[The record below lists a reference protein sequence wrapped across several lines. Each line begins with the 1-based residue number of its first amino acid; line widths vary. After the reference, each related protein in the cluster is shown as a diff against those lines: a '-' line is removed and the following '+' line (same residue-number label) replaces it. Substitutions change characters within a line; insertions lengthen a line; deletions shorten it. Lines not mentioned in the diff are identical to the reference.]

1 MAFYYVF
8 LLGVDV
14 KEQLGISLKKEVK
27 YMDETNQISNV
38 ATSEQT
44 EVAVE
49 TQPQDVKTFT
59 QDDVDRIVT
68 KRLEKESKK
77 WQEKF
82 DALAESQKLSQMSEE
97 ERANHEYNKRLSEL
111 ETREQALQAK
121 EQAYN
126 QQQYKAT
133 IQAQLSEAGLPD
145 VSDMLVGLEAEAVAN
160 QINMMK
166 ESFQTQ
172 LNAQLQSRINS
183 SADIPIKPLE
193 AAKSLTIEEIAQM
206 SPQEIIKRKAEVDQ
220 VIKAYYQK

>member
-126 QQQYKAT
+126 QQQYKST

-160 QINMMK
+160 QINVMK

>member
-8 LLGVDV
+8 LLGVDI

-111 ETREQALQAK
+111 ETREQALQVK

-160 QINMMK
+160 QINVLK

-183 SADIPIKPLE
+183 SADVPIKPLE
-193 AAKSLTIEEIAQM
+193 AAKSLTIEEVAQM

>member
-8 LLGVDV
+8 LLGVDI

-160 QINMMK
+160 QINVMK

-183 SADIPIKPLE
+183 SADVPIKPLE